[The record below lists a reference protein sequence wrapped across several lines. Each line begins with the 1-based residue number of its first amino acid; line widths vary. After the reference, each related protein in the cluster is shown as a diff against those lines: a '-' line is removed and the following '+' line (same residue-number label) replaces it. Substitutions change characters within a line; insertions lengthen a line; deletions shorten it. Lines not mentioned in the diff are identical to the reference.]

1 MASEVVKME
10 PTKSGGKAS
19 NKRQKFVEF
28 AEKRTVNAIKAIR
41 VLAKLGNKAAY
52 EYTEADVKKIVK
64 ALNAE
69 IEALQTRMKATGRVD
84 SVDFK
89 L

>member
-10 PTKSGGKAS
+10 PTKGGGKAS

>member
-10 PTKSGGKAS
+10 TAKGAGKAS

-64 ALNAE
+64 ALNTE
-69 IEALQTRMKATGRVD
+69 IEALQTRMKSTGRVD